1 MKEERYFY
9 VPNAD
14 RTNEL
19 PPEETTHALRV
30 LRLQSGDDMFLMDGR
45 GNFYHAEVSLAT
57 HKKCLYHIKEILPQ
71 QKTWR
76 GHIHLAIAPTKHIDR
91 MEWLAEKATEV
102 GFDEITF
109 LHCTFSERKALRTD
123 RIEKIVISAAKQSRK
138 PWIPVVNELES
149 FKTFIQQP
157 REGRKF
163 IAHCYE
169 EIEKKD
175 FFDDLMNGPNERI
188 TVLVGP
194 EGDFSI
200 DEVKFAMAQGYESVS
215 LGRSRLRTE
224 TAGLI
229 AVTMAQISL
238 R

>member
-14 RTNEL
+14 RNNEL

-57 HKKCLYHIKEILPQ
+57 HKKCLYTIKENLPQ

-76 GHIHLAIAPTKHIDR
+76 GHIHLAIAPTKNIDR
-91 MEWLAEKATEV
+91 MEWLVEKATEV

-109 LHCTFSERKALRTD
+109 LHCTFSERKVLRTD

-138 PWIPVVNELES
+138 PWIPMVNELES